1 VATAP
6 TLVLDPTGLNIN
18 LNAQG
23 SSTGIFLQGESPNNP
38 VVSTGV
44 DWGNQAIQDVFNTGQ
59 YRLEDVDALLAAN
72 QVVRIVVCPI
82 RVVGS
87 SADNLNTTLS
97 NLNFALA
104 KASRFQ
110 TLDLTFTPAG
120 STKVTTLKVIG
131 GDLQAPYQQIT
142 SNNFRWIGQLTLFC
156 LPFGY
161 GAKQTYG
168 TSGAPLL
175 AATAGPVAFTVT
187 IPAGSEGD
195 VLADVTVIFQLT
207 VDSAGAVALGCISGN
222 SSWTVA
228 SDVTGWTNGSGAGTR
243 STPAN
248 AKYKGAAAK
257 GYVVSSV
264 NAIEEAFT
272 QTFTTSDFP
281 TGTPIRI
288 LLVADDTQ
296 VVLAQRGLCQTRVAV
311 TAGGVTAYGDW
322 VSVPASA
329 GNGTTTHFSQAL
341 DMGVFTFPPGPS
353 GSVAFSGNTTISLQ
367 QQDGNTGAN
376 KLAMVYDEVIFL
388 PDASS
393 LIAEWP
399 VIAGQ
404 PAANTPIR
412 VESDLLFNNADG
424 APQSVLLSGAHIRSR
439 GTTRY
444 TIWASDQAMANT
456 TSDVT
461 YSTVKAWV
469 EVVPRYVAL
478 API

>member
-1 VATAP
+1 VAVAP

-23 SSTGIFLQGESPNNP
+23 SSTGIFLQEGF
-38 VVSTGV
+38 
-44 DWGNQAIQDVFNTGQ
+44 DWGNQAVQDVFNTGQ

-82 RVVGS
+82 RVIGS

-97 NLNFALA
+97 NLNYALA

-131 GDLQAPYQQIT
+131 GDIVAPYTQME
-142 SNNFRWIGQLTLFC
+142 SNVFRWVGQLTLFC

-168 TSGAPLL
+168 SSGAPLL
-175 AATAGPVAFTVT
+175 AASAGPVAFTVT
-187 IPAGSEGD
+187 IPAGAEGD

-207 VDSAGAVALGCISGN
+207 VDSAGAVALGCLSGN
-222 SSWTVA
+222 SSWTVS
-228 SDVTGWTNGSGAGTR
+228 SDISSWTVGSGGGTR
-243 STPAN
+243 SAPAN
-248 AKYKGAAAK
+248 AKYVGGVGRA
-257 GYVVSSV
+257 YVVLAQG
-264 NAIEEAFT
+264 AIEEAFT

-281 TGTPIRI
+281 SGVPIRI
-288 LLVADDTQ
+288 ILTADDTQ
-296 VVLAQRGLCQTRVAV
+296 ILAARRGLYQFRLAVA
-311 TAGGVTAYGDW
+311 AGGVTQYGDW

-329 GNGTTTHFSQAL
+329 GNGTTTHFLQAM
-341 DMGVFTFPPGPS
+341 DMGVFTFPPGPT
-353 GSVAFSGNTTISLQ
+353 GSVAFSGSTTIAIQAS
-367 QQDGNTGAN
+367 DNNIFAN
-376 KLAMVYDEVIFL
+376 KLAMVFDDMMFL

-393 LIAEWP
+393 VIAEWP

-412 VESDLLFNNADG
+412 LESDMLYQNADG

-444 TIWASDQAMANT
+444 MIWASDQAMANIT
-456 TSDVT
+456 GDIT
-461 YSTVKAWV
+461 YSLAKAWA
-469 EVVPRYVAL
+469 EVIPRYVNI
-478 API
+478 APV